1 MATTPLGLSEKQM
14 AMRGEGLGAS
24 EVPTALG
31 LNKYTSPAELCA
43 VKRGE
48 LPAFEGNQ
56 FSHWGQR
63 LERVI
68 AEEYL
73 ERHREEGISIFTPP
87 TIRHPTCPVLF
98 ATPDRVIVPAGRRAR
113 EVWQGLLEIKA
124 LSAYRSDEFD
134 PETGTVPEPYI
145 VQTQVQMEVCDLDR
159 AVLVP
164 LLGGNTYLE
173 FPQVRDRELGGQLAE
188 FTAKWWADHV
198 VQGIP
203 VPLDGSDASSAYLR
217 KRFPVET
224 APELAPTDEL
234 FAMVAGLRAAK
245 KATAEAEKAET
256 LASNVLRLA
265 IGEAAG
271 ITGFC
276 TYKQQKGS
284 TYTVTR
290 EPTRVLRLAKEK

>member
-1 MATTPLGLSEKQM
+1 M
-14 AMRGEGLGAS
+14 
-24 EVPTALG
+24 
-31 LNKYTSPAELCA
+31 
-43 VKRGE
+43 
-48 LPAFEGNQ
+48 
-56 FSHWGQR
+56 
-63 LERVI
+63 
-68 AEEYL
+68 
-73 ERHREEGISIFTPP
+73 
-87 TIRHPTCPVLF
+87 LF

-113 EVWQGLLEIKA
+113 EVWMGLLEIKA

-134 PETGTVPEPYI
+134 PETGLVPEPYQ
-145 VQTQVQMEVCDLDR
+145 VQCQVQMETCNLDQ

-173 FPQVRDRELGGQLAE
+173 FPQVRDRELGGQLVE
-188 FTAKWWADHV
+188 FAAKWWADHV
-198 VQGIP
+198 VQGLP

-217 KRFPVET
+217 KRFPVEA

-234 FAMVAGLRAAK
+234 AAMVAQLRAAK
-245 KATAEAEKAET
+245 ARAAEAEQAEK
-256 LASNVLRLA
+256 LASNTLRLA

-271 ITGFC
+271 IAGLC